1 MMVAFT
7 GTDLPAS
14 GQFIIP
20 GNPLLGLVVTELD
33 QAKALRSPLQ
43 SAGDTG
49 AILSYYKSAAANGAM
64 SDASLASSS
73 GPSSIFVSPTAFHSR
88 SISSTSIGTQS
99 SSAYSSESSKARAT
113 APSAYKP
120 PQPRP
125 ASPLGLN
132 GAARRSSIPSEG
144 GADRRR
150 IAVVEMDMH
159 VNEHPRSDTY
169 RDTSTSPSSNL
180 GSRRGS
186 EAQLG
191 GLALV
196 APPDASL
203 RTCIGFTHPLT
214 SPVQPPSIQLQPS
227 SSTAPSH
234 VRSSSETVTV
244 SGRVM
249 GHTRKSSREVA
260 VLGTLSRPT
269 KLSDQDYPSTVTEA
283 LKPPLFQT
291 PQSRS
296 PSPGTPETSD
306 SGSSTTHPKS
316 RQRKDALFPSVSPIK
331 ELRETLSP
339 QASPV
344 PAPVVTPRIGES
356 KGIGG
361 RVAGPVIVNIFP
373 ESPTPVNGKHI
384 MSVPKTSTAT
394 PATPYLYYQPGLH
407 AKAGP
412 LPPPPISVF
421 NIDPNAPPPPRPP
434 RHQPLKKKG
443 DMEAVKQ
450 ALALP
455 PSVAA
460 ALKTRIL
467 LTEPKKESGAITS
480 TNSPPSE
487 AVKEL
492 APTLSPLQPAASESR
507 PEEPKSRPNTSSQGK
522 KESELP
528 ETPAHVREGAFPPSR
543 VCTTD
548 LNCTVS
554 PDQTVVPLPRHESMD
569 DLVATVGHAI
579 DDMGIIRSSDVPPPT
594 VLEPLRRN
602 ENRGNRSG
610 LDIRRISLTPTPPL
624 DDDGSV
630 ENERGPEVLPPL
642 PAKNEHQSPDERVRS
657 ALSIKRFSS
666 LPRTPSPM
674 SLNQPSGGSK
684 SSSRTPSP
692 SLVVHRPVRRVLPPV
707 QKIKSTW
714 PPAMHFA
721 DVIVKKNALDRSVG
735 YAQKINELY
744 MYDCGLGDWI
754 VETRYKA
761 ANPPK
766 RTPVRTSVRV
776 PSTHSPRTQTRNISE
791 SSTGSEVT
799 FPRRPDAY
807 LATDLSTPPS
817 ADSSPPNAPPPLP
830 YPGLASAPR
839 NGSNR
844 ASTIIASSSSSSGRS
859 LTSPTSS
866 NKSPGSFFASLGRKT
881 SLKKDKSLVSMAPV
895 IGRVLSKSPP
905 RPVTIPNSPSVP
917 GGPRAPPNRMQRS
930 QTIVISPQ
938 SPSNGPGH
946 HRSSTVVIQR
956 PSQLSGRNTFSERG
970 SPTDPDDFARQVDK
984 LAALLP
990 KADKTVLAGYLRR
1003 AGQDILAIGQ
1013 YLEDEKNGSLRYD

>member
-1 MMVAFT
+1 MAAFT

-14 GQFIIP
+14 
-20 GNPLLGLVVTELD
+20 D

-43 SAGDTG
+43 SAPTGDTEP
-49 AILSYYKSAAANGAM
+49 ILSYYKSAAVNGAM
-64 SDASLASSS
+64 SDSSSLAPSS
-73 GPSSIFVSPTAFHSR
+73 GPSSTFVSPVAFHSR
-88 SISSTSIGTQS
+88 SISSTSTTTQSS
-99 SSAYSSESSKARAT
+99 SSAYSSESSKARTT

-120 PQPRP
+120 PQTRP

-132 GAARRSSIPSEG
+132 GPARRQSIPSEG
-144 GADRRR
+144 SADRRR
-150 IAVVEMDMH
+150 IAIVEMSTH
-159 VNEHPRSDTY
+159 VGEYPKSDSY
-169 RDTSTSPSSNL
+169 TSTSPSSDL
-180 GSRRGS
+180 YPRGR
-186 EAQLG
+186 ETQLG

-203 RTCIGFTHPLT
+203 RTFGFTRPLT
-214 SPVQPPSIQLQPS
+214 SPVQPPPTQSQPS
-227 SSTAPSH
+227 LSTASSH
-234 VRSSSETVTV
+234 VRSSSETVGV
-244 SGRVM
+244 SGRVT
-249 GHTRKSSREVA
+249 GHSRKSSREVA
-260 VLGTLSRPT
+260 VVGTISLST
-269 KLSDQDYPSTVTEA
+269 KPSDQDYSSPVTEA
-283 LKPPLFQT
+283 LKPPIFQT

-306 SGSSTTHPKS
+306 SGSSTAPPKS
-316 RQRKDALFPSVSPIK
+316 RRRKDALFPSVSPIK
-331 ELRETLSP
+331 ELKETLSP
-339 QASPV
+339 PASPM

-356 KGIGG
+356 KGIGD

-373 ESPTPVNGKHI
+373 ESPTPVSGKHI
-384 MSVPKTSTAT
+384 MSLSPKTSTAT
-394 PATPYLYYQPGLH
+394 PATPYLHYQPGLH

-412 LPPPPISVF
+412 LPPPPMSVF
-421 NIDPNAPPPPRPP
+421 SIDPNAPPPPRPP

-443 DMEAVKQ
+443 DIDAVKQ

-460 ALKTRIL
+460 VLKTRIPL
-467 LTEPKKESGAITS
+467 VESQEERGATAS
-480 TNSPPSE
+480 ASSPPSE

-492 APTLSPLQPAASESR
+492 APTLSTSPLLQPLQPVTSESQS
-507 PEEPKSRPNTSSQGK
+507 EEPKSQLNTSDQGK

-528 ETPAHVREGAFPPSR
+528 QTPAHFREGAFPPSR
-543 VCTTD
+543 ICTTD
-548 LNCTVS
+548 ANSNPTVS
-554 PDQTVVPLPRHESMD
+554 PDQTIVPLPRHESIE

-594 VLEPLRRN
+594 ILEPLRHN
-602 ENRGNRSG
+602 ENSGNRSG

-624 DDDGSV
+624 NVDHSADDESK
-630 ENERGPEVLPPL
+630 PEVLPPL
-642 PAKNEHQSPDERVRS
+642 PAKNEPSDLRVRS

-666 LPRTPSPM
+666 LPRTPSPI
-674 SLNQPSGGSK
+674 SLIQPSIESK
-684 SSSRTPSP
+684 RSSRTPSP
-692 SLVVHRPVRRVLPPV
+692 SFVGHSVAKILPPV
-707 QKIKSTW
+707 QKVKSAW
-714 PPAMHFA
+714 PPGMHFA
-721 DVIVKKNALDRSVG
+721 DVVVKKNALDRSVG

-766 RTPVRTSVRV
+766 RSPANTSARV
-776 PSTHSPRTQTRNISE
+776 PSTHSPRTQIRNISE

-807 LATDLSTPPS
+807 LATDLSAPPS
-817 ADSSPPNAPPPLP
+817 SDSSPPNAPPSLP
-830 YPGLASAPR
+830 YPALASAPR
-839 NGSNR
+839 NGSNK

-859 LTSPTSS
+859 LTSPTSL
-866 NKSPGSFFASLGRKT
+866 NKSPGSFLASLGRKT
-881 SLKKDKSLVSMAPV
+881 SLKKDKGVALIAPV
-895 IGRVLSKSPP
+895 IGRALSKSPP
-905 RPVTIPNSPSVP
+905 RQEPSPRPMTIPNSPSVP

-930 QTIVISPQ
+930 QTIVLSPQ
-938 SPSNGPGH
+938 SPSNGLGH

-970 SPTDPDDFARQVDK
+970 SPTDPDEFTRQVDK

-990 KADKTVLAGYLRR
+990 KADKTVLGGYLRR

-1013 YLEDEKNGSLRYD
+1013 YLEDEKNGTLRYD

>member
-1 MMVAFT
+1 MVAFT

-20 GNPLLGLVVTELD
+20 GNSLDLVVTELD

-43 SAGDTG
+43 SAPTGDTE
-49 AILSYYKSAAANGAM
+49 AILSYYKSAAVNGAM
-64 SDASLASSS
+64 SDASSPLAPNS
-73 GPSSIFVSPTAFHSR
+73 GPSSTFVSPVAFHSR
-88 SISSTSIGTQS
+88 SISSTSIATQSS
-99 SSAYSSESSKARAT
+99 SSAYSSESSKARTT

-120 PQPRP
+120 PQTRP
-125 ASPLGLN
+125 ASPLNLN
-132 GAARRSSIPSEG
+132 GPVRRQSIPSEG
-144 GADRRR
+144 SADRRR
-150 IAVVEMDMH
+150 IAIVEMSTH
-159 VNEHPRSDTY
+159 VDEYPKSDPY
-169 RDTSTSPSSNL
+169 ASTSPSSDL
-180 GSRRGS
+180 YPRRGR
-186 EAQLG
+186 ETQLG

-196 APPDASL
+196 APPDASP
-203 RTCIGFTHPLT
+203 RTLGFTHPLT
-214 SPVQPPSIQLQPS
+214 SPVKPPAIQSQPS

-234 VRSSSETVTV
+234 VRSSPETVRV
-244 SGRVM
+244 PGRDT
-249 GHTRKSSREVA
+249 GHFRKSSREVA
-260 VLGTLSRPT
+260 VVGTTSLST
-269 KLSDQDYPSTVTEA
+269 KPSDQGFSSPVTEA

-306 SGSSTTHPKS
+306 SGSSTAPPKS
-316 RQRKDALFPSVSPIK
+316 RLRKDALFPM
-331 ELRETLSP
+331 
-339 QASPV
+339 
-344 PAPVVTPRIGES
+344 TPPIGES
-356 KGIGG
+356 QGIGDC
-361 RVAGPVIVNIFP
+361 VADPVIVNIFP

-384 MSVPKTSTAT
+384 MSLSPKTSTAT
-394 PATPYLYYQPGLH
+394 PAIPYLHYQPGLH

-412 LPPPPISVF
+412 LPPPPMSVF
-421 NIDPNAPPPPRPP
+421 SIDPSAPPPPRPP

-443 DMEAVKQ
+443 DMDAVKQ

-467 LTEPKKESGAITS
+467 LAETKEERGATTS

-492 APTLSPLQPAASESR
+492 APTLSTSPLGLDALHP
-507 PEEPKSRPNTSSQGK
+507 
-522 KESELP
+522 SELP
-528 ETPAHVREGAFPPSR
+528 QTPAHTREGAFPPSC

-548 LNCTVS
+548 SNSNLTVS
-554 PDQTVVPLPRHESMD
+554 PDQTIVPLPRHESMD

-594 VLEPLRRN
+594 ILEPLRHN
-602 ENRGNRSG
+602 ENRGDRSG

-624 DDDGSV
+624 PLDNDDTV
-630 ENERGPEVLPPL
+630 ENESRPEVLPPL
-642 PAKNEHQSPDERVRS
+642 PAKNEPQPSDLRIRS

-666 LPRTPSPM
+666 LPRTPSPI
-674 SLNQPSGGSK
+674 SLIQPLTERKG
-684 SSSRTPSP
+684 SSRTPSP
-692 SLVVHRPVRRVLPPV
+692 SFVGHSVPKTLPPV
-707 QKIKSTW
+707 QKVKSAW

-721 DVIVKKNALDRSVG
+721 DVAVKKNALDRSVG

-754 VETRYKA
+754 AETRYKGET
-761 ANPPK
+761 ANPQK
-766 RTPVRTSVRV
+766 RSPANTNARV

-817 ADSSPPNAPPPLP
+817 GDSSPPNAPPSLP
-830 YPGLASAPR
+830 YPALASAPR
-839 NGSNR
+839 NGTNR

-859 LTSPTSS
+859 LTSSTSL

-881 SLKKDKSLVSMAPV
+881 SLKKDKGVALISPV
-895 IGRVLSKSPP
+895 IGRALSKSPP
-905 RPVTIPNSPSVP
+905 RQEPNPRPMTIPNSPSVP

-930 QTIVISPQ
+930 QTIVLSPQ
-938 SPSNGPGH
+938 SPSNGLGH

-956 PSQLSGRNTFSERG
+956 PSQLSGRNTLSERG
-970 SPTDPDDFARQVDK
+970 SPTDPDEFARQVDK

-990 KADKTVLAGYLRR
+990 KADKTVLGGYLRR

-1013 YLEDEKNGSLRYD
+1013 YLEDEKNGTLRYD

>member
-14 GQFIIP
+14 
-20 GNPLLGLVVTELD
+20 
-33 QAKALRSPLQ
+33 AKALRSPLQ
-43 SAGDTG
+43 SDTE
-49 AILSYYKSAAANGAM
+49 AILSSAAVNGAM
-64 SDASLASSS
+64 SDASSLAPSS
-73 GPSSIFVSPTAFHSR
+73 GLSSTFVSPVALRSR
-88 SISSTSIGTQS
+88 SISSTSIATQSS

-120 PQPRP
+120 PQTRP

-132 GAARRSSIPSEG
+132 PPARRQSIPSEG
-144 GADRRR
+144 STDRRR
-150 IAVVEMDMH
+150 IAIVEMSTH
-159 VNEHPRSDTY
+159 VGEYPKSDSY
-169 RDTSTSPSSNL
+169 TSTSPSSDL
-180 GSRRGS
+180 YPRRGR
-186 EAQLG
+186 ETQLG

-203 RTCIGFTHPLT
+203 RTFGFTHPLT
-214 SPVQPPSIQLQPS
+214 SPVQPPSIQSQPS
-227 SSTAPSH
+227 SSTASSH
-234 VRSSSETVTV
+234 IRSSSETVRV
-244 SGRVM
+244 SGRVT
-249 GHTRKSSREVA
+249 GHSRKSSREVA
-260 VLGTLSRPT
+260 VVGTISLST
-269 KLSDQDYPSTVTEA
+269 KPSDQGFSSPVTEA

-296 PSPGTPETSD
+296 PSPGIPETSD
-306 SGSSTTHPKS
+306 SGSSTVPPKS

-331 ELRETLSP
+331 ELKETLSP
-339 QASPV
+339 QASPI

-356 KGIGG
+356 KGIGE
-361 RVAGPVIVNIFP
+361 RVACPVIVNIFP

-384 MSVPKTSTAT
+384 MSLSPKTSTAT
-394 PATPYLYYQPGLH
+394 PAIPYLHYQPGLH

-412 LPPPPISVF
+412 LPPPPMSVF
-421 NIDPNAPPPPRPP
+421 SIDPSASPPPRPP

-443 DMEAVKQ
+443 DMDAVKQ

-460 ALKTRIL
+460 ALKTRIPL
-467 LTEPKKESGAITS
+467 AEAKEECGATTS

-492 APTLSPLQPAASESR
+492 APTLSTNPLELDALQPVTFEPRS
-507 PEEPKSRPNTSSQGK
+507 EEPKSRPNTSDQGK
-522 KESELP
+522 RQSELP
-528 ETPAHVREGAFPPSR
+528 QTPAHIREGAFPPSR

-548 LNCTVS
+548 SNSNLTVS
-554 PDQTVVPLPRHESMD
+554 PIQTILPLPRHESID

-594 VLEPLRRN
+594 VLEPLRHN

-624 DDDGSV
+624 DDNNSV
-630 ENERGPEVLPPL
+630 ETESRPEVLPPV
-642 PAKNEHQSPDERVRS
+642 PAKNEPQPSDLRVRS

-666 LPRTPSPM
+666 LPRTPSPI
-674 SLNQPSGGSK
+674 SFIQPSTKSK
-684 SSSRTPSP
+684 RSSRTPSP
-692 SLVVHRPVRRVLPPV
+692 SFVGHSVPKSLPPV
-707 QKIKSTW
+707 QKVKSAW

-721 DVIVKKNALDRSVG
+721 DVAVKKNVLDRSVG

-766 RTPVRTSVRV
+766 RAPANTSARV

-817 ADSSPPNAPPPLP
+817 SDSSPPNAPPSLP
-830 YPGLASAPR
+830 YPALASAPR
-839 NGSNR
+839 NGLNK

-859 LTSPTSS
+859 LTSPNSI

-881 SLKKDKSLVSMAPV
+881 SLKKDKGVALIAPV
-895 IGRVLSKSPP
+895 IGRALSKSPP
-905 RPVTIPNSPSVP
+905 RQEPNPRPMTIPNSPSVP

-930 QTIVISPQ
+930 QTIVLSPQ
-938 SPSNGPGH
+938 SLSNGLGH

-970 SPTDPDDFARQVDK
+970 SPTDSDEFARQVDK

-990 KADKTVLAGYLRR
+990 KADKTILGGYLRR

-1013 YLEDEKNGSLRYD
+1013 YLEDEKNGTLRY